1 MIATVLIA
9 RDQYNPQGRGG
20 ANQTYGE
27 LPTAPIAWLLFSIRR
42 IRMAMPSVAVV
53 KAILITRN
61 SCETDEPQ
69 MKRASRRGSLVE
81 HRD

>member
-1 MIATVLIA
+1 MATITWRRVRGAKMIATVLIA
-9 RDQYNPQGRGG
+9 SYHYKPRGREG

-42 IRMAMPSVAVV
+42 IRMAMPSAAVV

-61 SCETDEPQ
+61 SCETDQP
-69 MKRASRRGSLVE
+69 
-81 HRD
+81 